1 MSSSTVAKR
10 YAKALFQVALERKQL
25 DVIEVELHSI
35 HQLLVDHPSFLK
47 LLYHPQID
55 NKVKK
60 EEFNIIFSGNISETM
75 VTFMNLLIDRNRED
89 ALEYISE
96 YYVQLA
102 NKERGLEDAQVTSLQ
117 ALTDVE
123 KQDLAT
129 HFGKLVNKK
138 IRIHNIVDPSIL
150 GGVIVKIGDRLFDG
164 SVVGKLNRFKRR
176 VETSKS

>member
-1 MSSSTVAKR
+1 MSSPAVAKR
-10 YAKALFQVALERKQL
+10 YAKALFEVALERDQL
-25 DVIEVELHSI
+25 DAIEVELQSI
-35 HQLLVDHPSFLK
+35 HQVLVDHPSFLK

-60 EEFNIIFSGNISETM
+60 EEFNSIFAGKVSETM
-75 VTFMNLLIDRNRED
+75 ITFMNLLIDRNRED

-96 YYVQLA
+96 YYVRLA
-102 NKERGLEDAQVTSLQ
+102 NKERGLEDALVTSLK

-123 KQDLAT
+123 KQGLAS
-129 HFGKLVNKK
+129 HFGQLINKK
-138 IRIHNIVDPSIL
+138 IRIHNLVDPSIL
-150 GGVIVKIGDRLFDG
+150 GGVIVKIGDQLFDG